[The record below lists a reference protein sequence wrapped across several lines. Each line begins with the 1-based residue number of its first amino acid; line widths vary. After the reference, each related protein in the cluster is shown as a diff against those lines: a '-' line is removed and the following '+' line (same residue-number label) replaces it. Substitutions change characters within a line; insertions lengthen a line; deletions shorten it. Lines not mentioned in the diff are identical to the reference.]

1 MNHQNNDSHCSLRL
15 LITAFFL
22 LNVFSGVLD
31 TCLAISANSVED
43 LNGRLDPGLVDLYL
57 NSSFPHLNS
66 LSFSANTT
74 SHNFIPFVTKSNSSV
89 NRQDISAEPIKIK
102 VGVEL
107 DQISAINQKDQN
119 FDVVAAIQMQWVNP
133 SLGFSPEQCNCSFKI
148 YRSIDQFV
156 QEYGSAF
163 PEFTIFNQQG
173 NRWTQNE
180 IILVQPNGTATYF
193 ERFWVKLQAPDFD
206 FRKYP
211 MDSQDFY
218 IRIDSLYPKDY
229 YTYEIWPEKTKIG
242 TQLGEEEW
250 YITASD
256 ANVSSVDIQGAK
268 SSSSFHIQAQRH
280 LSYYVLRILLP
291 IFIIV
296 LISWVTLFLKDYGKR
311 ADIAGGNLLLFI
323 AFNFTIGSDLPRLGY
338 LTFLDWVMFFTFILT
353 ALMFIYNISLKLLEI
368 REKNELA
375 ERIDRIMIWL
385 YPLLYFTASYMVPVF
400 LYKH

>member
-1 MNHQNNDSHCSLRL
+1 MS
-15 LITAFFL
+15 
-22 LNVFSGVLD
+22 
-31 TCLAISANSVED
+31 
-43 LNGRLDPGLVDLYL
+43 
-57 NSSFPHLNS
+57 
-66 LSFSANTT
+66 
-74 SHNFIPFVTKSNSSV
+74 
-89 NRQDISAEPIKIK
+89 RQDIIAEPIKIK

-148 YRSIDQFV
+148 YRSIDQFM

-180 IILVQPNGTATYF
+180 IITVQPNGTATYF
-193 ERFWVKLQAPDFD
+193 ERFWVKLQASDFD

-211 MDSQDFY
+211 LDRQDFY
-218 IRIDSLYPKDY
+218 ILIDSLYPEDY
-229 YTYEIWPEKTKIG
+229 YAYEIWPDKTKIG

-256 ANVSSVDIQGAK
+256 ANVSSVVNQEAN
-268 SSSSFHIQAQRH
+268 SRSSFHIQTQRH
-280 LSYYVLRILLP
+280 LSYYALRILFP
-291 IFIIV
+291 IIVIV

-323 AFNFTIGSDLPRLGY
+323 AS
-338 LTFLDWVMFFTFILT
+338 
-353 ALMFIYNISLKLLEI
+353 ISQ
-368 REKNELA
+368 
-375 ERIDRIMIWL
+375 
-385 YPLLYFTASYMVPVF
+385 
-400 LYKH
+400 